1 MIKVLDSED
10 AKKIWDETILSLS
23 NPTYFQSFEYSKAYK
38 EDGDIEFV
46 YTNDTDKKIYGFI
59 KHKNGVLTMPFGPI
73 ISSNVSE
80 EDIMKFIV
88 ELSNKYNE
96 SVVFAVSNDMI
107 DGFNEKYPGLEKTWL
122 FVTPVIDT
130 TLPIETIVKNSTENR
145 RRIIKKGLANIS
157 SDRIREGS
165 EYIDD
170 FYDLYLRRMNE
181 TNGEVDFTYPQL
193 ATYLE
198 DPTTHLVVCLDDK
211 KVIGAHVLF
220 TFGSAMI
227 TRYNCFDSD
236 YSKISPAARIEYEMI
251 KKACENPTIET
262 YDMSG
267 LAVGDNVDEKL
278 ANINRYK
285 KSYNP
290 TKVLRYQ
297 WYKYN
302 E

>member
-1 MIKVLDSED
+1 MIKVLGLED

-23 NPTYFQSFEYSKAYK
+23 NPTYFQSFEYAKAYK
-38 EDGDIEFV
+38 EEDDIEFV
-46 YTNDTDKKIYGFI
+46 YSNDTDKKLYGFI
-59 KHKNGVLTMPFGPI
+59 KNSDEGIKMPFGPI
-73 ISSNVSE
+73 VSSNVSE
-80 EDIMKFIV
+80 EDIMKFII
-88 ELSNKYNE
+88 EISNKYNK
-96 SVVFAVSNDMI
+96 SVTFSVSNGMI
-107 DGFNEKYPGLEKTWL
+107 PNFEEKYPNLEKVWL

-145 RRIIKKGLANIS
+145 RRIIKKGLANIP
-157 SDRIREGS
+157 SDHIHEGS
-165 EYIDD
+165 KYIDD
-170 FYDLYLRRMNE
+170 FYDLYIKRMEE
-181 TNGEVDFTYPQL
+181 TNGEVDFTYDQL
-193 ATYLE
+193 AIYL
-198 DPTTHLVVCLDDK
+198 DQPTTHLVVCLDDE

-220 TFGSAMI
+220 TFGSSMI

-251 KKACENPTIET
+251 KKACEDPSIET

-267 LAVGDNVDEKL
+267 IAIGDNLDEKL

-290 TKVLRYQ
+290 TKILRYQ
-297 WYKYN
+297 WYKYD